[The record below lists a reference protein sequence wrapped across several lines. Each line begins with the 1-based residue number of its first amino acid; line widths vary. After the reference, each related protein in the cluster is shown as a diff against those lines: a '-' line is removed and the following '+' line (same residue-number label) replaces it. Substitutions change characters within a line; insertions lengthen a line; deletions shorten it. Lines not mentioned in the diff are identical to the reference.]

1 MAGGPG
7 NWGPPRLL
15 GCARGRK
22 RQVNKTYRTLLLC
35 CLAVSV
41 LAVGRAGAASLE
53 DYAQDLATP
62 AQQRATLEQLVTLAD
77 PAAQGL
83 LQALKEGALYRWQE
97 KLLIFTDAG
106 TFVGL
111 DGQPLLDS
119 AGKPLIPET
128 DLEQIPLAE
137 ANIPLVQRAL
147 DVIQLFAADPATRKS
162 TALRLGNLREVS
174 LTPLLA
180 KALEQEANAEVRTVI
195 AEAVNKLRLFD
206 AHPDVRR
213 QAVADFG
220 AARAEA
226 ALSLLYTLR
235 TKESEPQVQQAI
247 TEAVQ
252 RIEGF
257 LRTRNLIGY
266 VFNGLSLASVLL
278 VMSLG
283 LAITFGLMG
292 IINMA
297 HGEMLML
304 GSYTAYVLQEFF
316 ASTFP
321 GHLDYFFLLALP
333 LSVLVVGGVGLL
345 MERGLLRFLYGRPL
359 ESLLITWGI
368 GMILQ
373 QGARLYF
380 GDQTSVSPPTWFRGG
395 WEILP
400 GLIFPYSRIF
410 IITLSILCLVAVYV
424 LVYRSDVGLKIRS
437 VMQNRDMAACMGIS
451 TRTVDALTFALGT
464 ALAGLAGC
472 ALSLIGTVDPE
483 VGKTY
488 IVDSFLV
495 VVLGGVGKLFGTVL
509 ASLVIG
515 MSNKLLEPALGGTA
529 AAIYA
534 KVGILVLVI
543 FFLQLKPTGLFPAKE
558 RTAAGVVR

>member
-1 MAGGPG
+1 MH
-7 NWGPPRLL
+7 
-15 GCARGRK
+15 
-22 RQVNKTYRTLLLC
+22 KTCCVLVLC
-35 CLAVSV
+35 CLAVSL
-41 LAVGRAGAASLE
+41 LATERAGAASLE
-53 DYAQDLATP
+53 DYARALATP
-62 AQQRATLEQLVTLAD
+62 AQQRAALEQLVVLAD
-77 PAAQGL
+77 PASQGL
-83 LQALKEGALYRWQE
+83 LQALKEGALYSWQE

-106 TFVGL
+106 AFVEL
-111 DGQPLLDS
+111 NGQPLLDS
-119 AGKPLIPET
+119 SGKPLMPDT
-128 DLEQIPLAE
+128 DLEQVPLEE

-147 DVIQLFAADPATRKS
+147 DGIQLFAADPATRKS
-162 TALRLGNLREVS
+162 TALRLGNLRQTS
-174 LTPLLA
+174 LTPLLT
-180 KALEQEANAEVRTVI
+180 KALDQEANPEVRAI
-195 AEAVNKLRLFD
+195 LAEAVNKLRLFD
-206 AHPDVRR
+206 ANPEVRR

-220 AARAEA
+220 ATRAEA
-226 ALSLLYTLR
+226 ALSLLHDLR
-235 TKESEPQVQQAI
+235 LKESEPQVQQAL

-257 LRTRNLIGY
+257 LRLRNLIGY
-266 VFNGLSLASVLL
+266 VFNGFSLASILL

-316 ASTFP
+316 ATTFP
-321 GHLDYFFLLALP
+321 GYLDYYFLLALP
-333 LSVLVVGGVGLL
+333 LSVVVVGGVGLL

-359 ESLLITWGI
+359 ESLLLTWGI
-368 GMILQ
+368 GMIMQ

-380 GDQTSVSPPTWFRGG
+380 GDQTSVNPPTWFRGG

-400 GLIFPYSRIF
+400 GLIFPYSRVF
-410 IITLSILCLVAVYV
+410 IIVLSILCLVAVYV
-424 LVYRSDVGLKIRS
+424 LLYRSDVGLKIRS

-451 TRTVDALTFALGT
+451 ARTVDALTFALGT

-529 AAIYA
+529 AAVYA
-534 KVGILVLVI
+534 KVGILLLVI